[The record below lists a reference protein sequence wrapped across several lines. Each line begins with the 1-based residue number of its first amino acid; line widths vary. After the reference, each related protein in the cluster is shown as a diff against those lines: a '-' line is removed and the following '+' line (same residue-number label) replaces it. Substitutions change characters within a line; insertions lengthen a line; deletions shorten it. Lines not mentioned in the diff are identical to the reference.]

1 MSTELELDLEALR
14 RELLLMGYAAR
25 DAVRAAF
32 ESLDKLDAEL
42 AQRIRS
48 ADVEINR
55 MYTDIESHGFHL
67 LALRAP
73 VARDLRA
80 VIASMRIA
88 GDFERLGDC
97 AKGIAKRVIAIT
109 SEDPL
114 DAKPAFG
121 AMTEIVS
128 RMLEDSLSA
137 LSAGDAVLARV
148 VWRSDAA
155 VDREHR
161 VLTDW
166 CVDGAELYP
175 GHARVILEYA
185 QVVRLIERIGD
196 HCTNVA
202 EEVLFTVEGEK
213 SHPQKASGPS

>member
-1 MSTELELDLEALR
+1 MSTELEHDLDSLR
-14 RELLLMGYAAR
+14 RELLLMGFAAR
-25 DAVRAAF
+25 DAVRASFDA
-32 ESLDKLDAEL
+32 LDRLDPEL

-55 MYTDIESHGFHL
+55 MYTDIESHGFRL

-73 VARDLRA
+73 VACDLRT
-80 VIASMRIA
+80 VIAAMRIA

-97 AKGIAKRVIAIT
+97 AKGIAKRVISIT
-109 SEDPL
+109 QESPL
-114 DAKPAFG
+114 DARPAFG
-121 AMTEIVS
+121 AMTEIVA
-128 RMLEDSLSA
+128 RMVEDSLSA
-137 LSAGDAVLARV
+137 LRTGDPVLARV

-175 GHARVILEYA
+175 GNARVIIEYA

-213 SHPQKASGPS
+213 SRPQKSSATT